1 MLKHQPYTS
10 EEPNLAVFRAIK
22 TANIQCYRGPLVKV
36 VALLLRL
43 YEYSQLG
50 SRGNKNLASLLLGA
64 EMLQNDHLKRLWMIL
79 DKSCGHDVKDFMIR
93 ALHPL
98 LVSLLCPQTLPDNT
112 PCPTEV
118 LLFLTA
124 LTESGYRTA
133 ASVAGMCCKLQFS
146 FRIIYFHMVRLDAKK
161 VDKFEL
167 FEKPAISTGEN

>member
-1 MLKHQPYTS
+1 M
-10 EEPNLAVFRAIK
+10 
-22 TANIQCYRGPLVKV
+22 KV

-43 YEYSQLG
+43 YEYSHSG
-50 SRGNKNLASLLLGA
+50 SRQNKNLASLLLGA

-79 DKSCGHDVKDFMIR
+79 NKSRGHNVKDFMIR

-98 LVSLLCPQTLPDNT
+98 LASLLCPQTLPDDM

-124 LTESGYRTA
+124 LTDSESGYRTA
-133 ASVAGMCCKLQFS
+133 ASVAGMCCKLQFN
-146 FRIIYFHMVRLDAKK
+146 FRIIYLHMVRLDATN

-167 FEKPAISTGEN
+167 FKKPAISTGENQHHID